1 MAAMGMTGKVDP
13 AFWRGRR
20 VLLTGHTGFKG
31 AWCAMWLA
39 RMGAEVTGFSLA
51 PEGTP
56 NVFEGAGVASDVS
69 SVIGDLRDR
78 DAVRRVVEDCAP
90 EIVLHFAAQALVRR
104 AVQEPIETISANVL
118 GTAHLLDALRDVRPL
133 RAVLVVTSDKVYE
146 NTDAGNLFTES
157 DALGGSDPYSASKAA
172 ADLIAHAM
180 ARTYFAKSGVAVA
193 TARGGNV
200 IGGGDYAHDR
210 LIPDIVRAVSHNAP
224 VLLRYPD
231 AVRPWQHV
239 LDCLSG
245 YLVYVQA
252 LCERRDVPLV
262 LNIGPA
268 ATAERMTVRRIAEAI
283 LDGLGSRAGWRHD
296 ERPAAREAGTLA
308 LDSSRIRTLLGWRD
322 RLPMPLGL
330 RATTDW
336 YRAVSS
342 GESMR
347 AVTLRQIDQ
356 YGADAD
362 AVIASNNTGAI
373 QRGAA
378 LP

>member
-1 MAAMGMTGKVDP
+1 MAPLGMSGTVDP

-31 AWCAMWLA
+31 AWCALWLA
-39 RMGAEVTGFSLA
+39 RIGAAVTGVSLA
-51 PEGTP
+51 PDDTP
-56 NVFEGAGVASDVS
+56 NLFEGAGVASDIN

-78 DAVRRVVEDCAP
+78 DAVRRVVEDCDP

-104 AVQEPIETISANVL
+104 AVQEPVETISANVL
-118 GTAHLLDALRDVRPL
+118 GTAHLLDALRHVRPL

-146 NTDAGNLFTES
+146 NNDAGILFTEG

-180 ARTYFAKSGVAVA
+180 ARSYFAESGVAVA

-200 IGGGDYAHDR
+200 IGGGDYARDR
-210 LIPDIVRAVSHNAP
+210 LIPDIVRAVSNNEP
-224 VLLRYPD
+224 VLLRYPH

-252 LCERRDVPLV
+252 LCERRNVPPA

-268 ATAERMTVRRIAEAI
+268 ATAERMTVRQIAEAI
-283 LDGLGSRAGWRHD
+283 LDGLGSRVGWRHD
-296 ERPAAREAGTLA
+296 ERPAAREAGSLA
-308 LDSSRIRTLLGWRD
+308 LDSSRIRGLLGWCD
-322 RLPMPLGL
+322 QLPMPFGL
-330 RATTDW
+330 LATTDW
-336 YRAVSS
+336 YRAVAA

-347 AVTLRQIDQ
+347 AVTLRQIDH
-356 YGADAD
+356 YGANAD
-362 AVIASNNTGAI
+362 TTLASENAGAI
-373 QRGAA
+373 RHGATQ
-378 LP
+378 P